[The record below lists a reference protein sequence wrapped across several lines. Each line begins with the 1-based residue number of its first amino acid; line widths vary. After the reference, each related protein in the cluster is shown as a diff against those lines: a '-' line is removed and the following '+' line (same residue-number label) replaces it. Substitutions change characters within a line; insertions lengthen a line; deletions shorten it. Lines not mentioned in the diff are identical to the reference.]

1 MRPDDTKPDDVAT
14 LRRQAEEALRA
25 QPARSNGS
33 LSHDE
38 ALALVHELQVH
49 QIELELQNEE
59 LVRTRREAEALRDRY
74 ADLYD
79 FAPVGYFT
87 LDEAGAV
94 REANLAGAVQLG
106 VDRESLV
113 GAGFATSLDPDSRP
127 GFAAFCARILA
138 GGTTG
143 TCDVSFAARAGRGA
157 WYAQLRGR
165 ADAAGAAVFL
175 RLVATDITERRR
187 AEEALRESEAKYR
200 SLVDDDITGV
210 FISAFDGQLL
220 DCNPAF
226 ARMFG
231 FPSVDEARSSGI
243 TGTYDIPAERTAL
256 LDRLRRERRIEKDE
270 RFRRRRDGTVIHVV
284 ENIVGEFDGADNLA
298 RIKGY
303 VVDDT
308 QRYRAEEELRR
319 SNEELQRFAY
329 VASHDLQEP
338 LRTIVS
344 FSQLLERR
352 CRGQLGPEADEYVAF
367 IVAGGI
373 RMQALIRDLLRLSRI
388 ETEAQPPVAISAGA
402 VVADAVSTLG
412 APIGETG
419 ATVSV
424 GPMPTVMADPGQIEQ
439 VFVNLIGNAIKYRS
453 PERPPEI
460 GISAEREGRFWRF
473 AVADNGIGIGAEYFD
488 RIFVIFQRL
497 HTRDEYEGTG
507 IGLAV
512 ARKIVERHGGR
523 IWVESTPGE
532 GTTFLVTL
540 PAA

>member
-1 MRPDDTKPDDVAT
+1 MRPDDTEPDDAAT

-25 QPARSNGS
+25 KPARSNGS

-59 LVRTRREAEALRDRY
+59 LARTRREAEALRDRY

-87 LDEAGAV
+87 LDAAGAV

-113 GAGFATSLDPDSRP
+113 GAGFATFLDPDSRP
-127 GFAAFCARILA
+127 GFAAFQARILA
-138 GGTTG
+138 GGTTE
-143 TCDVSFAARAGRGA
+143 TCDVSFAARPGHGA
-157 WYAQLRGR
+157 WCAQLRGR

-175 RLVATDITERRR
+175 RLVVTDITERRR
-187 AEEALRESEAKYR
+187 AEDTLREGEAKYR
-200 SLVDDDITGV
+200 KFFDDDISGDFVSTV
-210 FISAFDGQLL
+210 DGQLL

-231 FPSVDEARSSGI
+231 FASVEEARSSDI
-243 TGTYDIPAERTAL
+243 MMTYEAPADREVL
-256 LDRLRRERRIEKDE
+256 LDRLRRERRIESDE
-270 RFRRRRDGTVIHVV
+270 RFRRRRDGTLIHVV
-284 ENIVGEFDGADNLA
+284 ENIIGEFDGAGDLV
-298 RIKGY
+298 RIRGY
-303 VVDDT
+303 VMDDT
-308 QRYRAEEELRR
+308 ERHRAEEELRR

-352 CRGQLGPEADEYVAF
+352 CRGQLGPEADEYIAF
-367 IVAGGI
+367 IIEGGV
-373 RMQALIRDLLRLSRI
+373 RMQALIRDLLQLSRI
-388 ETEAQPPVAISAGA
+388 ETEAQPLVSIGAGA
-402 VVADAVSTLG
+402 MVADAVSTLE
-412 APIGETG
+412 APIRETG

-424 GPMPTVMADPGQIEQ
+424 GPMPTVMADPRQLEQ
-439 VFVNLIGNAIKYRS
+439 VFVNLVGNAIKYRS

-473 AVADNGIGIGAEYFD
+473 AVEDNGIGIEDEYFD

-497 HTRDEYEGTG
+497 HTREEYEGTG

-512 ARKIVERHGGR
+512 VRKIVERHGGTVR
-523 IWVESTPGE
+523 VESTPGE
-532 GTTFLVTL
+532 GSTFFFTL